1 MRVKAVCHLADPNP
15 RTKRYRSWRSLW
27 SASNPARQEEHLAEL
42 KDTHAQRPFLGRSR
56 AAALGFGLGA
66 TLALSPLVW
75 AENPP
80 TIDAQVPAATPAPPT
95 MTSQVALMQHQSFAP
110 LVKKVSPAVV
120 NISVTQKPA
129 ADAMAEEQ
137 ELTPT
142 PNFPGSPFDEMLRRF
157 FEQQNPNGQRRL
169 FPQGPGGQAH
179 RIALGSGFIVDPSGT
194 VVTNSHVVGNA
205 GKVEVT
211 LQDGSKYTAR
221 IVGRDPKTDIAVLKI
236 KADKPLSYVT
246 FGDSGAAQVG
256 DWVMAVGN
264 PFGLGG
270 TVTTGIISA
279 RGRDIH
285 SGPFDDFLQI
295 DAPINRGNSGG
306 PTFNLDG
313 QVIGIN
319 TAIYSPNGGSVGI
332 GFAVPSNLAK
342 TVVAQLEEHGKVSR
356 GWLGVQ
362 IQEVTPAIAASLG
375 LQGEHGAL
383 VALVT
388 PDSPGAK
395 AGLKQG
401 DVVLTFNGSEVDRL
415 RDLPLMVAASAPDA
429 NVKMQVW
436 RNGKTVELHATLG
449 ELPNAEQVASASGDQ
464 EEDQATAAASGM
476 HFAPLTSQARKEL
489 HIPKD
494 VQGVV
499 ISRVDPNSPADEVG
513 LNEGDVVVAIDQ
525 QAVKT
530 PQEAAAKLKEVAA
543 LSKKSALLL
552 LNRRGVTQ
560 YVGVNL
566 SNNQS

>member
-1 MRVKAVCHLADPNP
+1 VKAACHLAGPIV
-15 RTKRYRSWRSLW
+15 RRCLSLVAAGTAG
-27 SASNPARQEEHLAEL
+27 ASTFARQEEHLAEL
-42 KDTHAQRPFLGRSR
+42 DKNTRYPWLGRSR

-80 TIDAQVPAATPAPPT
+80 AAAAQPHAATPAPET
-95 MTSQVALMQHQSFAP
+95 MTSPIALLQHQSFAP

-120 NISVTQKPA
+120 NISVTQKAA
-129 ADAMAEEQ
+129 ADAMVEEP
-137 ELTPT
+137 EAGSSPG
-142 PNFPGSPFDEMLRRF
+142 FPSSPFDEMLRRF

-169 FPQGPGGQAH
+169 MPQGPGGQAH
-179 RIALGSGFIVDPSGT
+179 RIALGSGFIIDPSGI

-211 LQDGSKYTAR
+211 LQDDSKYTAK
-221 IVGRDPKTDIAVLKI
+221 IIGRDPKTDIAVLKI
-236 KADKPLSYVT
+236 KADKPLPYVA
-246 FGDSGAAQVG
+246 FGDSSAAQVG

-306 PTFNLDG
+306 PAFNLDG

-332 GFAVPSNLAK
+332 GFAVPSNVAK
-342 TVVAQLEEHGKVSR
+342 AVVAQLEEHGKVSR

-362 IQEVTPAIAASLG
+362 IQDVTPAIAASLG

-383 VALVT
+383 VAVVT
-388 PDSPGAK
+388 PNSPGAK

-401 DVVLTFNGSEVDRL
+401 DVILSFNGGEVGRL
-415 RDLPLMVAASAPDA
+415 RDLPRMVAATAPETNA
-429 NVKMQVW
+429 KMKVW
-436 RNGKTVELHATLG
+436 RNGQTVDLQASLG
-449 ELPNAEQVASASGDQ
+449 ELPNTEQVAAAGGGQDEDAS
-464 EEDQATAAASGM
+464 ATAAALGM
-476 HFAPLTSQARKEL
+476 HFAPLTSQMRKEL
-489 HIPKD
+489 HIATD

-499 ISRVDPNSPADEVG
+499 VSQVDPGSAADDVG
-513 LNEGDVVVAIDQ
+513 LSQGDVVVAIDQ
-525 QAVKT
+525 QPVKT
-530 PQEAAAKLKEVAA
+530 PQEAAAKLKDVA
-543 LSKKSALLL
+543 SSPKKSALLL
-552 LNRRGVTQ
+552 LNRRGITQ
-560 YVGVNL
+560 YVGVSLGNHG
-566 SNNQS
+566 